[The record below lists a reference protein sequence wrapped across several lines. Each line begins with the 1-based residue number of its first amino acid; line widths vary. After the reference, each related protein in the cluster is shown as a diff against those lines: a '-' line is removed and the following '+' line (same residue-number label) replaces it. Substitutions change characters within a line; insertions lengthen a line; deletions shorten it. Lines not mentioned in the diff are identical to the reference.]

1 MTNERYTAYLMGV
14 NASLKVTRQSIGGFL
29 AKTAGTIT
37 VVNDKGATIV
47 DAVPVAAGLYY
58 PLPFLLQSVDGHCAL
73 TSLFYFTGKDDA
85 LCTK

>member
-1 MTNERYTAYLMGV
+1 MTNQRYTAYLMGV

-47 DAVPVAAGLYY
+47 DAIPVAAGLYY
-58 PLPFLLQSVDGHCAL
+58 PLPFLLQSE
-73 TSLFYFTGKDDA
+73 TGGTVTLA
-85 LCTK
+85 GGASGTLGV